1 MYFVHDLVYF
11 KVPGTEILPGYQQKY
26 ASFFV
31 FNSLATTEQNKY
43 YLIIFI
49 GILKTDCNWLRKPS
63 WIGRVQ

>member
-49 GILKTDCNWLRKPS
+49 GILKTDCN
-63 WIGRVQ
+63 